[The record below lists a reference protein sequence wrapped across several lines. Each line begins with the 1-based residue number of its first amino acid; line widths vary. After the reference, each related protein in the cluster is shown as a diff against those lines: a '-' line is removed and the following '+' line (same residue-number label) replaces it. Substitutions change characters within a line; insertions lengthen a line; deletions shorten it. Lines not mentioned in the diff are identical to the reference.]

1 MSAAVAEAPQVSPN
15 IPPAESVALGR
26 RIIAH
31 SGLLVDADTV
41 PELQQ
46 ARIEGI
52 QEARTILDNNRHL
65 ALQGLDSPLPHDVVG
80 EAEQLAAIARTKGK
94 QSAEYA
100 DRHKGLKVSARTLVA
115 EVTSTYRPRLFPRLT
130 QQLNDRGKYE
140 FHGSEVLNVTG
151 NGLSALTGYLEEEQR
166 STNDHAKETVN
177 HAIPRLQKLGSL
189 GLQGAL
195 HTIEIAECPDW
206 VIQAY
211 KAGDKGACAGYVP
224 AIEKMMLQGMRF
236 NEDGTREQEMLA
248 LPGTHITH
256 DVILRVLEKLGGI
269 NEGDQLSKTD
279 VHGKQFID
287 IHELGVLGFAAK
299 LDEVAS
305 EQSGK
310 NIFLGEVVPDDYVKD
325 YQQAVIEAMQQEE
338 ANQHLVAPLAQL
350 LINLE
355 ANGTDKRANEAI
367 LEAHIDD
374 ALWIEALKNPDRA
387 EEIFDK
393 ETADRLRKAAE
404 LEKQGLY
411 QEANELRI
419 IAEKEAPDTT
429 YCSGAGSA
437 CGFETVAE
445 GTPDAIVARRIGLRG
460 RRLRKDK
467 ERSCKACGDYGLVYD
482 VDNGDAACVDC
493 GSSKIGGVVN
503 AIYN

>member
-1 MSAAVAEAPQVSPN
+1 MSAAVAEAIQVSSN
-15 IPPAESVALGR
+15 VPPVESVALGR
-26 RIIAH
+26 RILAH

-41 PELQQ
+41 PELRQ
-46 ARIEGI
+46 ARIEGV
-52 QEARTILDNNRHL
+52 QEARAVLENNRNL

-80 EAEQLAAIARTKGK
+80 EAEQLAALARTKGK
-94 QSAEYA
+94 HSAEYV
-100 DRHKGLKVSARTLVA
+100 DRHQGLEVSARTLIA
-115 EVTSTYRPRLFPRLT
+115 EVTSTYRRRLFPRLT

-140 FHGSEVLNVTG
+140 FHGSEILNVTR
-151 NGLSALTGYLEEEQR
+151 NGLSARTGYLEEEQR
-166 STNDHAKETVN
+166 STNDHAKEVVN
-177 HAIPRLQKLGSL
+177 HAIPRIQKLGSL
-189 GLQGAL
+189 GLQGAV
-195 HTIEIAECPDW
+195 HTIEIAECPEW
-206 VIQAY
+206 VIEAY
-211 KAGDKGACAGYVP
+211 KASDKGANAGYVP

-269 NEGDQLSKTD
+269 NEGDQLSKTE

-287 IHELGVLGFAAK
+287 VHELGVLGFAAK

-338 ANQHLVAPLAQL
+338 ANSHLVEPLTKL

-355 ANGTDKRANEAI
+355 ANGTDKIANEHI
-367 LEAHIDD
+367 LEAHIND
-374 ALWIEALKNPDRA
+374 ALWLEALKNPDRA

-404 LEKQGLY
+404 LEKQGLL
-411 QEANELRI
+411 QEANDLRI
-419 IAEKEAPDTT
+419 LAEKEAPAAT
-429 YCSGAGSA
+429 YCSGAS
-437 CGFETVAE
+437 CGLETVAE
-445 GTPDAIVARRIGLRG
+445 GTPDAIVARRMGIRG

-467 ERSCKACGDYGLVYD
+467 ERACKACSNYGLVYD
-482 VDNGDAACVDC
+482 ADNGDTACVDC
-493 GSSKIGGVVN
+493 GSSKIGGVIN
-503 AIYN
+503 ANYN

>member
-1 MSAAVAEAPQVSPN
+1 MLAAVAETPQVSSN
-15 IPPAESVALGR
+15 VPPAESVALGR
-26 RIIAH
+26 QIIAH
-31 SGLLVDADTV
+31 SGLLVDADTL

-46 ARIEGI
+46 ARAEGM
-52 QEARTILDNNRHL
+52 QEAQAVLENNRNL

-80 EAEQLAAIARTKGK
+80 ESEQLAQIARTKGK
-94 QSAEYA
+94 RSAEYV
-100 DRHKGLKVSARTLVA
+100 DRHEGLKVSARTLIA
-115 EVTSTYRPRLFPRLT
+115 EVTSTYRRRLFPRLT
-130 QQLNDRGKYE
+130 QQLNSDGKYE
-140 FHGSEVLNVTG
+140 FHGSEVLNVTR

-166 STNDHAKETVN
+166 STNDHAKEVVN
-177 HAIPRLQKLGSL
+177 HAIPRIQKLGSL

-211 KAGDKGACAGYVP
+211 KEGDTGAYAGYVP
-224 AIEKMMLQGMRF
+224 AIKKMMLQGMRF

-269 NEGDQLSKTD
+269 NEGDQLNKTE

-310 NIFLGEVVPDDYVKD
+310 NIFLGEVVPDDYIKD
-325 YQQAVIEAMQQEE
+325 YQQAVIEATQQEE
-338 ANQHLVAPLAQL
+338 ANKHLVAPLTQL

-355 ANGTDKRANEAI
+355 ANGTDKIANEHI
-367 LEAHIDD
+367 LEAHIND
-374 ALWIEALKNPDRA
+374 ALWEEVLENPDRA
-387 EEIFDK
+387 EEIFGK

-404 LEKQGLY
+404 LEKQGLHK
-411 QEANELRI
+411 EANELRI
-419 IAEKEAPDTT
+419 LAEKEAPPST
-429 YCSGAGSA
+429 YCGGGS
-437 CGFETVAE
+437 CGLETVAE
-445 GTPDAIVARRIGLRG
+445 GTPDAIVARRMGLRG
-460 RRLRKDK
+460 RKLRKDK
-467 ERSCKACGDYGLVYD
+467 ERACKACSNFGLVYD
-482 VDNGDAACVDC
+482 ADNGDTACVDC
-493 GSSKIGGVVN
+493 GSSKIGGVIN
-503 AIYN
+503 ANYN